1 MSPKK
6 SYCKETLKL
15 YPPLENPLASDKSL
29 PFIREFNFQPDCLFY
44 GEEFTQVRELL
55 GMRGPWRSPRAGFLK
70 CPSLA
75 SSPCRGIS
83 DIPQCH
89 QVLCIYLLSMSIY
102 FCSCYH
108 TPEYNCFTWTFP
120 NVCDWYCF
128 LRLLFIL
135 QSENLLK
142 I

>member
-1 MSPKK
+1 MS
-6 SYCKETLKL
+6 YWKETLKL

-55 GMRGPWRSPRAGFLK
+55 GMRGLWRSPRSGFLK

-75 SSPCRGIS
+75 SSPCRGLS

-89 QVLCIYLLSMSIY
+89 QVLCIHLLSMSIY

-108 TPEYNCFTWTFP
+108 TPKYNCFTWTFP

-128 LRLLFIL
+128 LHVYYSFYNQRIF
-135 QSENLLK
+135 
-142 I
+142 